1 MYELSS
7 GQQINLQKSSY
18 FASKH
23 ICSRRRLRIQHVLG
37 CQARA
42 FPITYLGAPL
52 FKDRAKQSYFEEI
65 SNKTISK
72 IEGWYNQYLSFAGK
86 ITLIKSVLSSI
97 PIHILSC
104 MVVPKAIILKV
115 DSLLKNLLW
124 ANKWHR
130 RLHWVSWAKVFSATS
145 EGSLGI
151 RSLIDTIFGLQGK
164 LAWKVYMGQSLWARI
179 CH

>member
-1 MYELSS
+1 MGRRVTAITHLLFTYDMLIFSNGRLRSLQNLMELLKMYELSS

-23 ICSRRRLRIQHVLG
+23 ICSRRRLRIQHVPG

-124 ANKWHR
+124 ANK
-130 RLHWVSWAKVFSATS
+130 
-145 EGSLGI
+145 
-151 RSLIDTIFGLQGK
+151 
-164 LAWKVYMGQSLWARI
+164 
-179 CH
+179 